1 MSTITALLGP
11 TNTGK
16 THRAVQQML
25 SHRTGIIGLPLRL
38 LAREVYDRVTAQ
50 VGEAAV
56 ALVTGEEKRVPA
68 RPRYW
73 VCTVESMPEGRE
85 VEFLAVDE
93 VQLAAHRERG
103 HVFTDRL
110 LRARGVSETMFL
122 GSDTMTAAIEALVPT
137 ARVERHPRFS
147 KLRGLAPLEL
157 TQLPPRSAVVAFSA
171 DQVYALAEQLRRRR
185 GGAAVVLGALSP
197 RTRNAQVA
205 MYQAGEVDYLVATDA
220 IGMGL
225 NMDVDHVAFA
235 ALGKFDG
242 RASRPLEA
250 AELAQIA
257 GRAGRY
263 TKDGTFGPL
272 AALGPLPQGL
282 MLAIERHQFPP
293 IERVVW
299 RSPDLDFSGI
309 EALARSLRQRPPRA
323 GLQLLERSDDE
334 QVLVELSAV
343 PEVRALAQRPA
354 DVELLWEVCRIPDF
368 RKLLEGSH
376 ARLLAAVFV
385 QLARHGRLDP
395 GWIERRVRRLDDT
408 EGDIEA
414 LMSRIAAVRTWTY
427 ISHRPGW
434 IEAPQRWQ
442 EWTRAIE
449 DRLSDALHDRLTQ
462 RFVDPRAA
470 TRTRGR
476 HVAKDSPFGRLRA
489 LQLPEVG
496 PAPAPSEAAAIVAAP
511 HSAFALDARG
521 RISFAGRPIAQ
532 MTRGPDLLRPE
543 VHVLADMSMGAGS
556 IAQVRRRV
564 VAWTRDLVAELLAP
578 LRALPP
584 APAPSPAARGL
595 LYQLE
600 QGLGSV
606 LRARADPQVRH
617 LTGED
622 RRLLARLGVQLGELV
637 VFSPELLT
645 PWAVERRAALWA
657 ARGGARV
664 EPPGEARSI
673 ALADGEE
680 PAPYHALGFVPLGP
694 RAVRADVAER
704 AFTRALAA
712 TRGGPGPLPDALA
725 GELGCAAEELPA
737 IAAAMGF
744 SEVEPDRWVLPPR
757 RADRRG
763 RGGRRHG
770 RVRRTG

>member
-25 SHRTGIIGLPLRL
+25 AYRTGIIGLPLRL
-38 LAREVYDRVTAQ
+38 LAREVYDRVTAE

-73 VCTVESMPEGRE
+73 VCTVESMPEGRD

-110 LRARGVSETMFL
+110 LRARGVLETMFL
-122 GSDTMTAAIEALVPT
+122 GSDTMIGAVEALVPT
-137 ARVERHPRFS
+137 ARLERHPRFS
-147 KLRGLAPLEL
+147 KLRGVAPLEL

-205 MYQAGEVDYLVATDA
+205 MYQAGEVDYIVATDA

-282 MLAIERHQFPP
+282 VLAIERHQFPP
-293 IERVVW
+293 VERVVW
-299 RSPDLDFSGI
+299 RNPDLEFASI
-309 EALARSLRQRPPRA
+309 EALGRSLRLRPPRP

-334 QVLVELSAV
+334 EVLVELAAI
-343 PEVRALAQRPA
+343 PEVRALAQGPER
-354 DVELLWEVCRIPDF
+354 VEMLWEVCRIPDF

-376 ARLLAAVFV
+376 ARLLAAVFL
-385 QLARHGRLDP
+385 QLARGGKLEP

-434 IEAPQRWQ
+434 IEAPERWQ

-462 RFVDPRAA
+462 RFVDPRATA
-470 TRTRGR
+470 RARAKPGP
-476 HVAKDSPFGRLRA
+476 KDSPFGRLRA
-489 LQLPEVG
+489 LQLPDAE
-496 PAPAPSEAAAIVAAP
+496 AEPAPSAAEAIVAAP
-511 HSAFALDARG
+511 HAAFTVDARG
-521 RISFAGRPIAQ
+521 RIALAGRPAAQ

-543 VHVLADMSMGAGS
+543 VQVLADMSMGAGS
-556 IAQVRRRV
+556 IAQVRRRM
-564 VAWTRDLVAELLAP
+564 VAWTRDMVAELLAP

-584 APAPSPAARGL
+584 TPAPSPAARGL

-606 LRARADPQVRH
+606 LRARAEPQVRA
-617 LTGED
+617 LTAED
-622 RRLLARLGVQLGELV
+622 RRLLGRLGLKIGELV
-637 VFSPELLT
+637 VFAPELLS

-657 ARGGARV
+657 ARAGTRLTL
-664 EPPGEARSI
+664 PGEALSI
-673 ALADGEE
+673 ALGEE
-680 PAPYHALGFVPLGP
+680 EEAGPYHAIGFPPFGP
-694 RAVRADVAER
+694 RAIRADVAER
-704 AFTRALAA
+704 AYVRALAA
-712 TRGGPGPLPDALA
+712 MRAGPAALPFELA
-725 GELGCAAEELPA
+725 EWIGCASDEVPG
-737 IAAAMGF
+737 IVGAMGF
-744 SEVEPDRWVLPPR
+744 DEVEPDRWVLAPR
-757 RADRRG
+757 RSERRG
-763 RGGRRHG
+763 RRRG
-770 RVRRTG
+770 VRRAG

>member
-1 MSTITALLGP
+1 MAVITALLGP

-16 THRAVQQML
+16 THRAVTTML
-25 SHRTGIIGLPLRL
+25 THRSGMIGLPLRL
-38 LAREVYDRVTAQ
+38 LAREVYDRVSAA

-73 VCTVESMPEGRE
+73 VCTVEAMPEGRE
-85 VEFLAVDE
+85 VDFLAVDE

-110 LRARGVSETMFL
+110 LRARGAVETMFL
-122 GSDTMTAAIEALVPT
+122 GSDTMTEAVRALVPT
-137 ARVERHPRFS
+137 AQVERHPRFS
-147 KLRGLAPLEL
+147 RLRGAGPAELAS
-157 TQLPPRSAVVAFSA
+157 LPPRSAVVAFSA
-171 DQVYALAEQLRRRR
+171 DRVYALAEQLRRRR

-242 RASRPLEA
+242 RSGRSLEA

-272 AALGPLPQGL
+272 TAVGPLPQGL
-282 MLAIERHQFPP
+282 VLAIERHQFPP
-293 IERVVW
+293 VDRVVW
-299 RSPDLDFSGI
+299 RNPELCFDSV
-309 EALARSLRQRPPRA
+309 EALARSLRERPPRA
-323 GLQLLERSDDE
+323 GLRLLERSDDE
-334 QVLVELSAV
+334 DALA
-343 PEVRALAQRPA
+343 EVARVTEVSALAQGPEA
-354 DVELLWEVCRIPDF
+354 VELLWEVCRIPDY

-385 QLARHGRLDP
+385 QLARRGRLDA
-395 GWIERRVRRLDDT
+395 GWIEGRVRRLDDT

-427 ISHRPGW
+427 ISHRAGW
-434 IEAPQRWQ
+434 VEAPERWQ

-462 RFVDPRAA
+462 RFVDPRA
-470 TRTRGR
+470 GR
-476 HVAKDSPFGRLRA
+476 RSGHVPGDSPFERLRA
-489 LQLPEVG
+489 LRVAEDE
-496 PAPAPSEAAAIVAAP
+496 APREPAAADAIAEADHAAF
-511 HSAFALDARG
+511 SLDARG
-521 RISFAGRPIAQ
+521 RIALAGRPVAQ

-543 VHVLADMSMGAGS
+543 VRLVGSESFGAGAKS
-556 IAQVRRRV
+556 QVQRRM

-578 LRALPP
+578 LRALPAGVTP
-584 APAPSPAARGL
+584 GPAALGL

-606 LRARADPQVRH
+606 LRRRAEPQVRA
-617 LTGED
+617 LRPDD
-622 RRLLARLGVQLGELV
+622 RRLVQGLGVRIGELV
-637 VFSPELLT
+637 IFAPALLT
-645 PWAVERRAALWA
+645 PWAVARRAALWA
-657 ARGGARV
+657 ARAGR
-664 EPPGEARSI
+664 PMEAPEAASI
-673 ALADGEE
+673 AIGGDAEVAGL
-680 PAPYHALGFVPLGP
+680 HAIGFVPLGP
-694 RAVRADVAER
+694 RAIRADVAER
-704 AFTRALAA
+704 AYAAIMAALRA
-712 TRGGPGPLPDALA
+712 GPARLPEAPA
-725 GELGCAAEELPA
+725 GWIGCAPAELEEVAL
-737 IAAAMGF
+737 AMGF
-744 SEVEPDRWVLPPR
+744 VEVEPGVFAAAPRPAPR
-757 RADRRG
+757 RRNRR
-763 RGGRRHG
+763 R
-770 RVRRTG
+770 

>member
-1 MSTITALLGP
+1 MAVITALLGP

-16 THRAVQQML
+16 THRAVTTML
-25 SHRTGIIGLPLRL
+25 AHRTGMIGLPLRL
-38 LAREVYDRVTAQ
+38 LAREVYDRVSAT

-73 VCTVESMPEGRE
+73 VCTVEAMPEGRE
-85 VEFLAVDE
+85 VDFLAVDE

-110 LRARGVSETMFL
+110 LRARGVQETMFL
-122 GSDTMTAAIEALVPT
+122 GSDTMTEAVRALVPT
-137 ARVERHPRFS
+137 AQVERHPRFS
-147 KLRGLAPLEL
+147 KLRGVQPSELAS
-157 TQLPPRSAVVAFSA
+157 LPPRSAVVAFSA

-205 MYQAGEVDYLVATDA
+205 MYQAGEVNYLVATDA

-242 RASRPLEA
+242 RASRSLEA

-272 AALGPLPQGL
+272 ASVGPLPQGL
-282 MLAIERHQFPP
+282 VLAIERHQFPP
-293 IERVVW
+293 VDRVVW
-299 RSPDLDFSGI
+299 RNHDLNFDSI
-309 EALARSLRQRPPRA
+309 EALARSLRERPPRP
-323 GLQLLERSDDE
+323 GLKLLERSDDE
-334 QVLVELSAV
+334 DALAEVAAIEG
-343 PEVRALAQRPA
+343 VRALAHGPEA
-354 DVELLWEVCRIPDF
+354 VALLWEVCRIPDY

-385 QLARHGRLDP
+385 QLARHGRLDAQ
-395 GWIERRVRRLDDT
+395 WIEGRVRRLDDT

-427 ISHRPGW
+427 ISHRSGW
-434 IEAPQRWQ
+434 VEAPERWQ

-462 RFVDPRAA
+462 RFVDPRAGSRRA
-470 TRTRGR
+470 G
-476 HVAKDSPFGRLRA
+476 HVPKDNPFGRLRA
-489 LQLPEVG
+489 LQVAEPE
-496 PAPAPSEAAAIVAAP
+496 PSKTPGLAQAIVEAEHAA
-511 HSAFALDARG
+511 FTVDRRG
-521 RISFAGRPIAQ
+521 RIAFAGQPVAQ

-543 VHVLADMSMGAGS
+543 VQLVGAESFGAGAKS
-556 IAQVRRRV
+556 QVQRRM
-564 VAWTRDLVAELLAP
+564 VAWTRDFVAELLAP
-578 LRALPP
+578 IRALPQG
-584 APAPSPAARGL
+584 AAPSPAGRGL

-606 LRARADPQVRH
+606 LRARAEAQVRN
-617 LTGED
+617 LKPED
-622 RRLLARLGVQLGELV
+622 RKIVGRLGLKVGELTI
-637 VFSPELLT
+637 FAPELLT
-645 PWAVERRAALWA
+645 PWAVTRRAALWTARAGRTIEAPEGASA
-657 ARGGARV
+657 AIAEGAEV
-664 EPPGEARSI
+664 AGFHAIGFPP
-673 ALADGEE
+673 
-680 PAPYHALGFVPLGP
+680 FGP
-694 RAVRADVAER
+694 RALRADVAER
-704 AFTRALAA
+704 VFLKLQEAVRA
-712 TRGGPGPLPDALA
+712 GPARLPEEVAGWIEGSI
-725 GELGCAAEELPA
+725 GELEEVA
-737 IAAAMGF
+737 IAMGF
-744 SEVEPDRWVLPPR
+744 VEIEPGVFALVR
-757 RADRRG
+757 RAPRAR
-763 RGGRRHG
+763 RGGRR
-770 RVRRTG
+770 

>member
-16 THRAVQQML
+16 THRAVTQML
-25 SHRTGIIGLPLRL
+25 AHRTGIIGLPLRL
-38 LAREVYDRVTAQ
+38 LAREVYDRVTAE

-73 VCTVESMPEGRE
+73 VCTVESMPEGRD

-110 LRARGVSETMFL
+110 MRARGVSETMFL
-122 GSDTMTAAIEALVPT
+122 GSDTMTGAVEALVPT

-147 KLRGLAPLEL
+147 KLRGVAPLEL
-157 TQLPPRSAVVAFSA
+157 NQLPPRSAVVAFSA

-205 MYQAGEVDYLVATDA
+205 MYQAGEVDYIVATDA

-282 MLAIERHQFPP
+282 VISIERHQFPP
-293 IERVVW
+293 VERVVW
-299 RSPDLDFSGI
+299 RNPDLEFEGI
-309 EALARSLRQRPPRA
+309 EALARSLRQRPPRP

-334 QVLVELSAV
+334 EVLVELAAI
-343 PEVRALAQRPA
+343 PEVRALARGPEA
-354 DVELLWEVCRIPDF
+354 VELLWEVCRIPDF

-376 ARLLAAVFV
+376 ARLLAAVYL
-385 QLARHGRLDP
+385 QLARSGRLDP

-434 IEAPQRWQ
+434 IDEPSRWQ

-470 TRTRGR
+470 TRARSKPGP
-476 HVAKDSPFGRLRA
+476 KDSPFGRLRA
-489 LQLPEVG
+489 LQLPES
-496 PAPAPSEAAAIVAAP
+496 PAEAAPSAAEAIVAAP
-511 HSAFALDARG
+511 HAAFAVDARG
-521 RISFAGRPIAQ
+521 RISLAGRPAAQ

-543 VHVLADMSMGAGS
+543 VHVLTDMSMGAGS
-556 IAQVRRRV
+556 IAQVRRRM
-564 VAWTRDLVAELLAP
+564 VAWTRDMVAELLAP
-578 LRALPP
+578 LRALPA
-584 APAPSPAARGL
+584 APAPSPAGRGL

-606 LRARADPQVRH
+606 LRARAEQQVRH
-617 LTGED
+617 LTADD
-622 RRLLARLGVQLGELV
+622 RRLLGRLGVKVGELV
-637 VFSPELLT
+637 VFAPELLSA
-645 PWAVERRAALWA
+645 WAVERRAALWA
-657 ARGGARV
+657 ARSGTRV
-664 EPPGEARSI
+664 HLPGEAPS
-673 ALADGEE
+673 LAVRDEDE
-680 PAPYHALGFVPLGP
+680 PAMFHALGFPPFGP

-704 AFTRALAA
+704 AYARVLAVTRAGPAA
-712 TRGGPGPLPDALA
+712 LPEELA
-725 GELGCAAEELPA
+725 GWIGCEAGDVPE
-737 IAAAMGF
+737 IVAAMGF
-744 SEVEPDRWVLPPR
+744 EEVEADRWLLAPR
-757 RADRRG
+757 RPERR
-763 RGGRRHG
+763 GRRHG
-770 RVRRTG
+770 RARRAG

>member
-16 THRAVQQML
+16 THRAVTQLL
-25 SHRTGIIGLPLRL
+25 SHRTGVIGLPLRL
-38 LAREVYDRVTAQ
+38 LAREVYDRLTAE

-73 VCTVESMPEGRE
+73 VCTVESMPEGKD

-93 VQLAAHRERG
+93 IQLAGHRERG

-110 LRARGVSETMFL
+110 MRARGVSETMFL
-122 GSDTMTAAIEALVPT
+122 GSDTMTAAVEALVPT
-137 ARVERHPRFS
+137 ARIERHPRFS
-147 KLRGLAPLEL
+147 RLRGVAPLEL

-205 MYQAGEVDYLVATDA
+205 MYQAGEVDYIVATDA

-242 RASRPLEA
+242 RANRPLEA

-272 AALGPLPQGL
+272 ATLGPLPQGL
-282 MLAIERHQFPP
+282 VISIERHQFPP
-293 IERVVW
+293 VERLVW
-299 RSPDLDFSGI
+299 RSPDLDFTSI
-309 EALARSLRQRPPRA
+309 EALARSLRQRPPRP

-334 QVLVELSAV
+334 EVLVELAGMS
-343 PEVRALAQRPA
+343 EVRALAQQSGA
-354 DVELLWEVCRIPDF
+354 VELLWEVCRIPDF

-376 ARLLAAVFV
+376 ARLLAAVYL
-385 QLARHGRLDP
+385 QLAKNGRLDP

-434 IEAPQRWQ
+434 IEAPARWQ

-462 RFVDPRAA
+462 AFVDPRATA
-470 TRTRGR
+470 RARKKP
-476 HVAKDSPFGRLRA
+476 VPKDSPFGRLRA
-489 LQLPEVG
+489 LQLPDADE
-496 PAPAPSEAAAIVAAP
+496 PAPPSAAEAIVAAP
-511 HSAFALDARG
+511 HGAFAVDARG
-521 RISFAGRPIAQ
+521 RVSLAGRPAAQ

-543 VHVLADMSMGAGS
+543 VQVLADMSMGAGS
-556 IAQVRRRV
+556 IAQVRRRM

-578 LRALPP
+578 LRALPEGP
-584 APAPSPAARGL
+584 PPSPAARGL

-606 LRARADPQVRH
+606 LRARAEPQVRH
-617 LTGED
+617 LTGDD
-622 RRLLARLGVQLGELV
+622 RRLLGRLGLKIGELV

-645 PWAVERRAALWA
+645 TWSVERRAALWA
-657 ARGGARV
+657 ARSGSRV
-664 EPPGEARSI
+664 TPPGEARSI
-673 ALADGEE
+673 ALTDDAD
-680 PAPYHALGFVPLGP
+680 PAAFHAIGFPPFGP
-694 RAVRADVAER
+694 RAIRADIAER
-704 AFTRALAA
+704 VFNRVVAA
-712 TRGGPGPLPDALA
+712 TRAGPAALPEELA
-725 GELGCAAEELPA
+725 AWIGCAADEVPA
-737 IAAAMGF
+737 IVAAMGF
-744 SEVEPDRWVLPPR
+744 DEVAEDRWLLAPR
-757 RADRRG
+757 RPERRG
-763 RGGRRHG
+763 R
-770 RVRRTG
+770 RRTRRAG